1 MKKERKTLASDYIY
15 AMLRVA
21 LRQKEERKEQSER
34 ENSHRIDEI
43 CFSVAVFCVMIMQR

>member
-21 LRQKEERKEQSER
+21 LGQKEERKEQR
-34 ENSHRIDEI
+34 EKTRIALMK
-43 CFSVAVFCVMIMQR
+43 FVFL